1 MSESTGN
8 WASELLINRIR
19 YWRIAQAEMLHR
31 ILKMLG
37 ALFAGMGLT
46 IITQL
51 LLPPALLHFYGVD
64 RYGEWLV
71 LSGTLGYLSTL
82 NFGISTYASNELT
95 MLHKRGETL
104 MYRQLQGST
113 LALSLGMIWIGVLVS
128 ALVFF
133 IPIAR
138 LLHLSTMSQSEVA
151 LTSFFL
157 GLQTMVAIIAGYYNS
172 LFMVIEEAHRGLT
185 WGNLRFFGGTVAAVG
200 LAIFRVPFS
209 TLAIGQFVMVL
220 LLTLLSV
227 YDLKHRMGDL
237 PLGLQGANWKTA
249 KSTLAPSGMFGMIFA
264 QQFLIFQAPLIML
277 QWIVGPSVV
286 VVFSTSR
293 TILSTARQSLAK
305 VTNAIAP
312 EITLSYA
319 HQNMKRLLNIFHY
332 SEKVVF
338 AGIPIANLGAFLLAP
353 VLLQVWLR
361 RPSMF
366 DTYTYGLMALIS
378 GAMSM
383 RDHKQY
389 FQFSTNKHKRLSI
402 IVFFGNLL
410 MITLSIP
417 FTIKLGLNGFLYM
430 WLASELAQMGLIYF
444 ENKKLFHDDPSIS
457 MIPVLKL
464 GAVMAVSLPICAAM
478 LSVARERSLVT
489 VAVVATVGIVG
500 LTVESYLVFG
510 LKDVWDELRA
520 RVRDRAIGIT

>member
-1 MSESTGN
+1 
-8 WASELLINRIR
+8 
-19 YWRIAQAEMLHR
+19 
-31 ILKMLG
+31 MLG
-37 ALFAGMGLT
+37 ALFTGMGL
-46 IITQL
+46 ILLTQL
-51 LLPPALLHFYGVD
+51 LLPPAFLHFYGVN

-71 LSGTLGYLSTL
+71 LSGTLSYLSSL
-82 NFGISTYASNELT
+82 NFGVTTYASNELT
-95 MLHKRGETL
+95 ILHKRGE
-104 MYRQLQGST
+104 MAKYRELQGST
-113 LALSLGMIWIGVLVS
+113 LVLSLVMVGCGTMLS
-128 ALVFF
+128 ALVFV
-133 IPIAR
+133 IPIAK
-138 LLHLSTMSQSEVA
+138 LLHLSTMTQSEVA

-185 WGNLRFFGGTVAAVG
+185 WANVRYFGATVTAVG
-200 LAIFRVPFS
+200 LAAFRVPFS
-209 TLAIGQFVMVL
+209 TIAIGQFLAVL
-220 LLTLLSV
+220 LIMLFTV
-227 YDLKHRMGDL
+227 YDLKRRMKDL

-249 KSTLAPSGMFGMIFA
+249 KSTLAPSGMFGMIYA

-293 TILSTARQSLAK
+293 TILSTARQLLAK

-338 AGIPIANLGAFLLAP
+338 AGIPVGNLGAFLFAP
-353 VLLQVWLR
+353 VLLQIWLH
-361 RPSMF
+361 RPTLF

-383 RDHKQY
+383 RDHKQF
-389 FQFSTNKHKRLSI
+389 FQFSTNMHKRLSI

-417 FTIKLGLNGFLYM
+417 LTLKLGLNGFLYM
-430 WLASELAQMGLIYF
+430 WLLSELAQMVFIYF
-444 ENKKLFHDDPSIS
+444 ENKKLFNDDPSIS

-464 GAVMAVSLPICAAM
+464 VAVMAISLPICAAM
-478 LSVARERSLVT
+478 LTFARHRSLTV
-489 VAVVATVGIVG
+489 VAVVAVAGIVG
-500 LTVESYLVFG
+500 LTIESYLVFG
-510 LKDVWDELRA
+510 LKDVMAQLRM
-520 RVRDRAIGIT
+520 RVRNRAIEIV

>member
-1 MSESTGN
+1 
-8 WASELLINRIR
+8 
-19 YWRIAQAEMLHR
+19 MLHR

-37 ALFAGMGLT
+37 ALFTGMGL
-46 IITQL
+46 IVVTQL
-51 LLPPALLHFYGVD
+51 LLPPAFLHFYGVN

-71 LSGTLGYLSTL
+71 LSGALSYVSSL
-82 NFGISTYASNELT
+82 NIGITTYASNELT
-95 MLHKRGETL
+95 MLHKRGE
-104 MYRQLQGST
+104 MVKYRELQGST
-113 LALSLGMIWIGVLVS
+113 LVLSFGMVGCGALLL
-128 ALVFF
+128 ALVFV
-133 IPIAR
+133 IPIAK
-138 LLHLSTMSQSEVA
+138 LLHLSTMSQPEVA

-157 GLQTMVAIIAGYYNS
+157 GLQTMVSLIAGYYNS

-185 WGNLRFFGGTVAAVG
+185 WGNARFFAATVAAVG
-200 LAIFRVPFS
+200 LAAFRVQFS
-209 TLAIGQFVMVL
+209 TLAIGQFLAVL
-220 LLTLLSV
+220 LITLFSV
-227 YDLKHRMGDL
+227 YDLKRRMKDL

-249 KSTLAPSGMFGMIFA
+249 KSTLAPSGMFGMIYG

-293 TILSTARQSLAK
+293 TILSTARQALAK

-338 AGIPIANLGAFLLAP
+338 AGIPVANLGAFLFAP
-353 VLLQVWLR
+353 VLLQIWLH
-361 RPSMF
+361 RPTLF

-383 RDHKQY
+383 REHKQF
-389 FQFSTNKHKRLSI
+389 FQFSTNMHKRLSI

-410 MITLSIP
+410 MIALSIP

-430 WLASELAQMGLIYF
+430 WLLSELAQMVLIYF
-444 ENKKLFHDDPSIS
+444 ENKKLFNDDPSIS
-457 MIPVLKL
+457 MVPVLKL
-464 GAVMAVSLPICAAM
+464 AAVMAISLPICAVM
-478 LSVARERSLVT
+478 LTFARHRSLTV
-489 VAVVATVGIVG
+489 VAVVAVAGIVG
-500 LTVESYLVFG
+500 LTIESYFVFG
-510 LKDVWDELRA
+510 LKDVMAQLRM
-520 RVRDRAIGIT
+520 RVRDRAIEII